1 MIWQKTSHAAVPLKL
16 LVSAKA
22 GMPTTAV
29 APDIVGKP
37 VKAGM
42 SLTNRDV
49 L

>member
-1 MIWQKTSHAAVPLKL
+1 VKKPSHAAAPLKL
-16 LVSAKA
+16 FVSAKA

-37 VKAGM
+37 VTAGM
-42 SLTNRDV
+42 FLTNRDV